1 MFLSK
6 YLKTNGV
13 YLKTNGVLL
22 KNING
27 SVVLL
32 LLLLQ
37 VAVWYPFLSQAQD
50 DLNQQSKLKAR
61 AENDWKKTQQQANQ
75 LHDMRLLDES
85 WLQHRVEDTKNGVP
99 TQWSINGSASLI
111 EWQIVLEKIETQ
123 FALGLLAASWQ
134 RESNGYWQ
142 GHLLFAIKIPKA
154 NREYHDWLPTKL
166 YMNRFEQKDW
176 QLLSTMRIGDNTSAL
191 VVYKNARHWVSE
203 GSWLPDAGLT
213 VNDVSFDRVTLMA
226 KDGSEQALVV
236 RKKGAQDE

>member
-6 YLKTNGV
+6 YLKTNGAS
-13 YLKTNGVLL
+13 L
-22 KNING
+22 KNIKG

-37 VAVWYPFLSQAQD
+37 IAVWYPFLSQAQD
-50 DLNQQSKLKAR
+50 ELNRQSKLKAR
-61 AENDWKKTQQQANQ
+61 AESDWKKTQQQAI
-75 LHDMRLLDES
+75 LLRDMYLLDES
-85 WLQHRVEDTKNGVP
+85 WLQHRVEDAKNGVP
-99 TQWSINGSASLI
+99 TQWSINGSASLT

-123 FALGLLAASWQ
+123 FALDLLAASWQ
-134 RESNGYWQ
+134 RGSNGYWQ

-191 VVYKNARHWVSE
+191 VAYKNARHWVSE
-203 GSWLPDAGLT
+203 GSWLPEAGLT
-213 VNDVSFDRVTLMA
+213 VNEVSFDRVTLMA
-226 KDGSEQALVV
+226 KDGSENALAV
-236 RKKGAQDE
+236 REQGGRDD